1 MAFGKKQ
8 DSKEVN
14 IQDSKEYVGYVG
26 QQKVII
32 VSSMSFGN
40 NDLEDLNNYLANEW
54 VVKRVDSDHQG
65 NLFYLIEKE

>member
-32 VSSMSFGN
+32 VSGISFGN
-40 NDLEDLNNYLANEW
+40 NNLEDLNSYLANEW
-54 VVKRVDSDHQG
+54 VVKRVDNDHQG